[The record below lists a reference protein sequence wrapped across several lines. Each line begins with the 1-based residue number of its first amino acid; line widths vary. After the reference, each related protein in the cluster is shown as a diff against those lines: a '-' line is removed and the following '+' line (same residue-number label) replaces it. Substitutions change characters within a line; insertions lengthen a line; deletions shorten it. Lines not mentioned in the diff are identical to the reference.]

1 MLRVLFINPSIE
13 KIFKELEFIAIF
25 VFIVLINSEKH
36 ISLSKRLS
44 PISLIAKETL
54 EFKSKTISKIK
65 NEKFMQIPNKT
76 IFIIKLNGWSILW
89 KVMWDIKYLN
99 P

>member
-1 MLRVLFINPSIE
+1 MNEKKEILHPVSDAERCRFFE

-76 IFIIKLNGWSILW
+76 IFIIKLNG
-89 KVMWDIKYLN
+89 
-99 P
+99 